1 MHLRSL
7 RNSIQKVVALATA
20 PHLHW
25 QWARQRQRHPLLD
38 VSYKGQTISAR
49 RHRKTYLCR
58 HWNIA
63 RRLRAL
69 HEHYQR
75 LEQLPPAWAERLFG
89 LRSIALCDVE
99 LKGGGQLHLS
109 LEPSEFAK
117 EGELGVFLRDAL
129 GERLYSLSFCL
140 GKDCILIGGLQGPR
154 PSVAEGTVK
163 WLGKEMHG
171 LRPKNLLISALYEL
185 SRCLG
190 GASILGISDAAH
202 SCSDKL
208 RSSYDSFWLE
218 LHGVPYEHCW
228 YRLPELEAERDIAEV
243 KSQRRSEFRRREAL
257 RDHAVAEIRRAWGL
271 ALAAEVPA
279 SGLALA

>member
-7 RNSIQKVVALATA
+7 RNSAQKVVALVSA
-20 PHLHW
+20 PRLHW
-25 QWARQRQRHPLLD
+25 LWSRQRELHPTLN
-38 VSYKGQTISAR
+38 VAYKGLPISAR

-58 HWNIA
+58 HWSIA

-69 HEHYQR
+69 HEHYRR
-75 LEQLPPAWAERLFG
+75 LEQLPASWSQRLFG
-89 LRSIALCDVE
+89 HQGIALCDVE
-99 LKGGGQLHLS
+99 LKGGEWLYLS

-117 EGELGVFLRDAL
+117 EGELGLFLRDAT

-154 PSVAEGTVK
+154 PSVEAGTVK

-171 LRPKNLLISALYEL
+171 LRPKNLLVSALYEL
-185 SRCLG
+185 SRCL
-190 GASILGISDAAH
+190 ACSLILGVSDAAH

-208 RSSYDSFWLE
+208 RSSYDTFWQE
-218 LHGVPYEHCW
+218 LHGVSHEQHW
-228 YRLPELEAERDIAEV
+228 FRLPESEPARDIAEV

-257 RDHAVAEIRRAWGL
+257 RDSVLADIRQAWALDVAAGTTRWTL
-271 ALAAEVPA
+271 PPT
-279 SGLALA
+279 